1 VAIAIEV
8 GHYSISKSIKSV
20 LRARLDATL
29 ATLGA
34 TVTDYLPEDLQGAG
48 SNVYLS
54 DSRIPPQAR
63 QYLLISVVHTADER
77 VISLGTQ
84 NSTYEIRI
92 LSAIRGTQTARSGS
106 DPAPTFEDAT
116 WQTAGLLARAADY
129 ILERYLVAEAS
140 IYNVQRLRQARAP
153 LDSLRPS
160 VCGYVTNYQAFVRTR
175 NPLGE

>member
-1 VAIAIEV
+1 MSIAIEV
-8 GHYSISKSIKSV
+8 GHYSLSKSIKSV
-20 LRARLDATL
+20 LRAHLDATL
-29 ATLGA
+29 ATLGG

-77 VISLGTQ
+77 VLSLGTQ
-84 NSTYEIRI
+84 NSAYEIRI

-106 DPAPTFEDAT
+106 DIAPTFEDAT

-129 ILERYLVAEAS
+129 ILERYLVAAAS
-140 IYNVQRLRQARAP
+140 IYNVQRLRQVRQP